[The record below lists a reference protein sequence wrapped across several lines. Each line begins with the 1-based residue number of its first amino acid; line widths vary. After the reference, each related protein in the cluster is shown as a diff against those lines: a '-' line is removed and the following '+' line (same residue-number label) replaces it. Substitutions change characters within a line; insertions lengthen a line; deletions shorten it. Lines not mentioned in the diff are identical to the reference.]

1 MLTRDPK
8 PEEDLVMSRT
18 APFVA
23 ALVLAMGFVPTAG
36 PAADLPDRI
45 ARTKVITVAVN
56 AIYPPMEFKDPQSGA
71 LVGFDVDLGN
81 ALAKVLGVR
90 FDWQESAFE
99 QLLPSLATGRADLIL
114 SGLSDRP
121 ERRESADFIDYL
133 KSGAQFFV
141 LSDRAGEF
149 RTPGDLCG
157 KSVGTSRSTS
167 FPKQIETWSAE
178 NCQAAGKP
186 AISVVGTEDTASARS
201 QLKQRRLDAAVQGS
215 ETIPY
220 AMTLEPDVYRPLG
233 TPFTSV
239 SQGIAFTKQD
249 TQLRDAVLA
258 ALTAVM
264 ADGTYA
270 AIVAKWHLEASA
282 AQQITLNG
290 APLP

>member
-1 MLTRDPK
+1 
-8 PEEDLVMSRT
+8 MSWKL
-18 APFVA
+18 P
-23 ALVLAMGFVPTAG
+23 VLALAAAATLAAAAQAAG
-36 PAADLPDRI
+36 LPDRI
-45 ARTKVITVAVN
+45 AQAKTIKVAVN
-56 AIYPPMEFKDPQSGA
+56 AIYPPMEFKDPQSGT
-71 LVGFDVDLGN
+71 LTGFDVDLGE
-81 ALAKVLGVR
+81 ALAKELGVK

-133 KSGAQFFV
+133 NSGAQFFV
-141 LSDRAGEF
+141 LAERAGEF
-149 RTPGDLCG
+149 KVPTDLCG
-157 KSVGTSRSTS
+157 KAVGSSRSTS
-167 FPKQIETWSAE
+167 FPKSIEEWSKA
-178 NCQAAGKP
+178 NCEAAGKP
-186 AISVVGTEDTASARS
+186 AIQVVGTEDTASARL

-220 AMTLEPDVYRPLG
+220 AMTLEPNTYQPLG

-249 TQLRDAVLA
+249 AALRDAVLA
-258 ALTAVM
+258 ALKKLM

-270 AIVAKWHLEASA
+270 KIIAKWHLEASA
-282 AQQITLNG
+282 ARQITLNG